1 MISGGSDFHGNP
13 ERKNQ
18 MGICINHD
26 GYIPKELLDTW
37 KKDKT
42 KQLIKQKN
50 KKINIKLNHHFIRL
64 IICIYKMNVGCSG

>member
-13 ERKNQ
+13 GRKNQ

-26 GYIPKELLDTW
+26 GFIPKELLDTW

-42 KQLIKQKN
+42 KQLIK
-50 KKINIKLNHHFIRL
+50 
-64 IICIYKMNVGCSG
+64 